1 MSQNQINKI
10 SPKRIN
16 IFSISCT
23 N

>member
-16 IFSISCT
+16 IFSISCI